1 MDEYADIYY
10 VDENR
15 NATVRDHRHQSQP
28 TGLPG
33 FLRPRQP
40 TRTVYVDRPTVRH
53 EVAPIAPVAPM
64 IYPQQ
69 QFIAAQ
75 PQLMYPQGF
84 PPGFPQQ
91 STAAALFGKLT
102 TGQIVDM
109 VAQAFAA
116 LQSLPAAPVATRE
129 TSTDVANLILFQNAL
144 AHHAKRDEQVR
155 TLGSLVAKLVG

>member
-15 NATVRDHRHQSQP
+15 NATTRDHRADNR
-28 TGLPG
+28 PG
-33 FLRPRQP
+33 TPGWIRPHLP
-40 TRTVYVDRPTVRH
+40 TRTVYVAPPASRP
-53 EVAPIAPVAPM
+53 VAQQVAPM

-69 QFIAAQ
+69 QFFAQ
-75 PQLMYPQGF
+75 PQLMYPQ
-84 PPGFPQQ
+84 GFPQQ

-102 TGQIVDM
+102 TGQIVEM

-116 LQSLPAAPVATRE
+116 LQTLPGAPVATRE
-129 TSTDVANLILFQNAL
+129 TSTDIANLILFQNAL
-144 AHHAKRDEQVR
+144 AQHAKRDEQVR

>member
-1 MDEYADIYY
+1 MEEYADIYY

-15 NATVRDHRHQSQP
+15 NAAVRDHRHQSQP
-28 TGLPG
+28 SGLPG

-40 TRTVYVDRPTVRH
+40 TRTVYVDRPAVRH

-69 QFIAAQ
+69 QFLAAQ
-75 PQLMYPQGF
+75 PQLMY

-102 TGQIVDM
+102 TGQIVEM

-116 LQSLPAAPVATRE
+116 LQTLPGAPVATRD

-144 AHHAKRDEQVR
+144 AQHAKRDEQVR

>member
-1 MDEYADIYY
+1 MEEYADIYY

-15 NATVRDHRHQSQP
+15 NATTRDHRSDNRPNTPWRPQP
-28 TGLPG
+28 S
-33 FLRPRQP
+33 
-40 TRTVYVDRPTVRH
+40 RTVYVAPPVRH
-53 EVAPIAPVAPM
+53 QAPVAAPM

-75 PQLMYPQGF
+75 PQLMYQPGF
-84 PPGFPQQ
+84 PPQ

-102 TGQIVDM
+102 TGQIVEM

-116 LQSLPAAPVATRE
+116 LQSLPGAPVATRE
-129 TSTDVANLILFQNAL
+129 TSTDIANLILFQNAL
-144 AHHAKRDEQVR
+144 AQHAKRDEQVR

>member
-15 NATVRDHRHQSQP
+15 NATTRDHRHDNR
-28 TGLPG
+28 PG
-33 FLRPRQP
+33 SPWRPHLP
-40 TRTVYVDRPTVRH
+40 TRTVYVAPPVRH
-53 EVAPIAPVAPM
+53 QAQPAVAPM

-69 QFIAAQ
+69 QFFAQ

-102 TGQIVDM
+102 TGQIVEM

-116 LQSLPAAPVATRE
+116 LQTLPGAPVATRE
-129 TSTDVANLILFQNAL
+129 TSTDIANLILFQNAL
-144 AHHAKRDEQVR
+144 AQHAKRDEQVR

>member
-15 NATVRDHRHQSQP
+15 NAVVRDHRTQSSGGSP
-28 TGLPG
+28 IASWA
-33 FLRPRQP
+33 RPPAVGARP
-40 TRTVYVDRPTVRH
+40 TRTVYVQPRPLAQEQV
-53 EVAPIAPVAPM
+53 
-64 IYPQQ
+64 IYHQPQP
-69 QFIAAQ
+69 QFFAAQ
-75 PQLMYPQGF
+75 PQLMY

-102 TGQIVDM
+102 TGQIVEM

-116 LQSLPAAPVATRE
+116 LQTLPGAPVATRE
-129 TSTDVANLILFQNAL
+129 TSTDIANLILFQNAL
-144 AHHAKRDEQVR
+144 AQHAKRDEQVR

>member
-15 NATVRDHRHQSQP
+15 NATVRDHRHQPQA

-40 TRTVYVDRPTVRH
+40 TRTVYVDRPPVRH
-53 EVAPIAPVAPM
+53 EVAPVASPM

-69 QFIAAQ
+69 QFIAAHQ

-116 LQSLPAAPVATRE
+116 LQTLPGAPVATRE

-144 AHHAKRDEQVR
+144 AQHAKRDEQVR

>member
-15 NATVRDHRHQSQP
+15 NAVRDHRTQA
-28 TGLPG
+28 GGG
-33 FLRPRQP
+33 FRQP
-40 TRTVYVDRPTVRH
+40 ARTVYVAPRARPG
-53 EVAPIAPVAPM
+53 APMAPVA
-64 IYPQQ
+64 YPPAMAPVGYPPAPFYGQH
-69 QFIAAQ
+69 
-75 PQLMYPQGF
+75 PVMYP
-84 PPGFPQQ
+84 PGYPT
-91 STAAALFGKLT
+91 TAAAIFGRLS
-102 TGQIVDM
+102 TGQIVEM

-155 TLGSLVAKLVG
+155 TLGGLVAKLVG